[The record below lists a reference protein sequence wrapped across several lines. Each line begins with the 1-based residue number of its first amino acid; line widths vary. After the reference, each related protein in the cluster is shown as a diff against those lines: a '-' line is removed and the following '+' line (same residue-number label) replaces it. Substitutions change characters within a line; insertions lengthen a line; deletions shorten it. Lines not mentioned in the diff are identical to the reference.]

1 MTVDVPSGRA
11 TGDLPSP
18 LIATRKGSALHLQL
32 DRPTSL
38 NALNHAMVKALRA
51 SIAAAQEM
59 EGIATIVL
67 SGNGD
72 RAFSAGGDLKPLRED
87 ALGDGTYAMPFWA
100 DLYGTVAD
108 ISASEIPVVSLFDGI
123 VFGGGLGLAGNCQ
136 VRVATERC
144 VAAMPET
151 RIGFYPDTGG
161 LSLLAG
167 LAGETGTYL
176 GTCAQSVGAADA
188 LAVGLVDHFVWH
200 SDLPA
205 FTEAIGVLGLEEA
218 LAAFASEPTDEPAL
232 PAAWVDECFAGDDA
246 AEILERLRGHEH
258 PDAVEAAEL
267 FASRSPAAVA
277 VTLKGLRTV
286 ADLTLVEDLEL
297 ELRITDALRRSDDFV
312 EGVRARVVDK
322 DRDPSWVHTHVSEVD
337 PAWVESIV
345 S

>member
-1 MTVDVPSGRA
+1 MTAAPSATA
-11 TGDLPSP
+11 TGELPSP
-18 LIATRKGSALHLQL
+18 LVTIRKGSALHLQL

-51 SIAAAQEM
+51 SIAAAHEM
-59 EGIATIVL
+59 DGVETIIL

-72 RAFSAGGDLKPLRED
+72 RAFSAGGDLIRLRED
-87 ALGDGTYAMPFWA
+87 ALGEGTYAMPFWT
-100 DLYGTVAD
+100 DLYGVVAD
-108 ISASEIPVVSLFDGI
+108 IAASSIPVVALFDGI
-123 VFGGGLGLAGNCQ
+123 VFGGGLGIAGNCH
-136 VRVATERC
+136 VRVATERA

-200 SDLPA
+200 HELPA
-205 FTEAIGVLGLEEA
+205 FIEAIGSLGLTDA
-218 LAAFASEPTDEPAL
+218 LAAFATEPAEQATL

-246 AEILERLRGHEH
+246 TAILERLRAHDH
-258 PDAVEAAEL
+258 PAAAEAADL
-267 FASRSPAAVA
+267 YASRSPAAVA
-277 VTLKGLRTV
+277 VTLKALRHV
-286 ADLTLVEDLEL
+286 VDLTLLEDLEL
-297 ELRITDALRRSDDFV
+297 ELRITDALRRTDDFV

-322 DRDPSWVHTHVSEVD
+322 DRDPTWVHGHVSEVD
-337 PAWVESIV
+337 PDWVASVV